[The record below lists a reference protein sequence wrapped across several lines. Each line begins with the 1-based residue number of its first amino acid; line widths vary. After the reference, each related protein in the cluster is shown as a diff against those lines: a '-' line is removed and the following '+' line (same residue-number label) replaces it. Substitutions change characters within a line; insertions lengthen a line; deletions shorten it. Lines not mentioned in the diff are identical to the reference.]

1 MTAAEQ
7 PHPSASLA
15 NAAEAERDGAGRASD
30 TTPAKAA
37 DSGNRTPAPVPRRA
51 AFDALRARLSPR
63 TAATV
68 VAILVTL
75 LWSSSYIL
83 VKIGLQ
89 TLPPLTF
96 AGLRYFIGF
105 VSLALLH
112 RLRGGRRP
120 IGLTRPTWRAL
131 IALGVIAFAVSP
143 GAIFLS
149 LSLLPV
155 ITANLV
161 FQAGIPLLVAFSGGI
176 LLGERTTGRQWL
188 GVALAVLGV
197 YLTFPAQLAGSE
209 VVGILLALLAAAG
222 GAASNLLTRYIM
234 RGASLR
240 APEVTMITVGIG
252 SVLLLATGLAV
263 EPWPSLNGASVAV
276 LLWLGI
282 INTALAFTLWNF
294 ALRTLRALEA
304 GVIATAQ
311 VIEVTLLAWWVLG
324 EPLTPARLIA
334 ALVIVAGVILVQS
347 PRPARRAA
355 AEAEAS
361 TVPPSP

>member
-1 MTAAEQ
+1 MSAD
-7 PHPSASLA
+7 PS
-15 NAAEAERDGAGRASD
+15 
-30 TTPAKAA
+30 KAA
-37 DSGNRTPAPVPRRA
+37 LGT
-51 AFDALRARLSPR
+51 RLSPR
-63 TAATV
+63 AAATL
-68 VAILVTL
+68 VAVLVTL

-105 VSLALLH
+105 LSLAVLN
-112 RLRGGRRP
+112 RLQGNRMPRSVP
-120 IGLTRPTWRAL
+120 RPTWRAL
-131 IALGVIAFAVSP
+131 IALGIVAFAVSP

-176 LLGERTTGRQWL
+176 FLGERTTSRQWL
-188 GVALAVLGV
+188 GVALTVLGV
-197 YLTFPAQLAGSE
+197 YLTFPAQLAGGE

-222 GAASNLLTRYIM
+222 GAASNLLTRYVM
-234 RGASLR
+234 RDSPLR
-240 APEVTMITVGIG
+240 AQDVTMITVGIG
-252 SVLLLATGLAV
+252 SSLLLAVGLAV
-263 EPWPSLNGASVAV
+263 EPWPALGAESIAL

-282 INTALAFTLWNF
+282 ANTALAFTLWNY

-311 VIEVTLLAWWVLG
+311 VIEVTLLAWWLLD
-324 EPLTPARLIA
+324 EPLGPGRLLA
-334 ALVIVAGVILVQS
+334 ALVILAGVILVQA
-347 PRPARRAA
+347 PTPPVPEQAPAI
-355 AEAEAS
+355 
-361 TVPPSP
+361 PPSP